1 MMTDAGTAISC
12 ARPVIA
18 CHCARKRLAIRTRSR
33 EDVVGVGIVST
44 AIHLRPFF
52 GKRVLFTKFVL
63 VAVQVVDILRNNNAF
78 RVLPGTLAD
87 AIPSVH
93 SRLISRSGCAQ
104 VCPPGFAACSCR
116 CCELLTDRVCAG
128 QAPRFAP
135 LPDPALVMKKLIFG
149 VVCESATF
157 GIAKIKISTKQ

>member
-12 ARPVIA
+12 AGPVMA
-18 CHCARKRLAIRTRSR
+18 GHCDRERLAVRTRSR

-52 GKRVLFTKFVL
+52 SKRALLTKFVL

-93 SRLISRSGCAQ
+93 GGLISCSGCAQ
-104 VCPPGFAACSCR
+104 IC
-116 CCELLTDRVCAG
+116 
-128 QAPRFAP
+128 
-135 LPDPALVMKKLIFG
+135 
-149 VVCESATF
+149 
-157 GIAKIKISTKQ
+157 